1 MQDRAPH
8 QGLDEGRA
16 NLLREERQDTIA
28 ILTLTRSDARNSLSL
43 EMIGALQAAVDRLST
58 DRTVSAVVLAATGP
72 AFCAGHDLK
81 ELAAHRTDDDR
92 GRAFYRLT
100 MDRCAALMTSIL
112 RAPKPFIAAVEGVA
126 TAAGCQLVAT
136 CDLAVAG
143 AAARFATPGVN
154 IGLFCSTP
162 MVALSRNVPRKR
174 AMEMLLLGELID
186 AQSAADYGLVNRV
199 VAEGAAQDGAI
210 EVARAIAGKSPAIVA
225 IGKEAFYAQ
234 LELPISDAYAYA
246 ADVMVRNMM
255 HRDAEEGIG
264 AFIEKRPPDWKGDGS

>member
-1 MQDRAPH
+1 MQDRAPEH
-8 QGLDEGRA
+8 TTDDVLSTV
-16 NLLREERQDTIA
+16 LREERRGSIA
-28 ILTLTRSDARNSLSL
+28 IVTLMRPDARNSLSL
-43 EMIGALQAAVDRLST
+43 DLLAALQGAIDRLSA
-58 DRTVSAVVLAATGP
+58 DRGVSAVVLAATGP

-81 ELAAHRTDDDR
+81 ELAAHRTDADR
-92 GRAFYRLT
+92 GRDFYRLT
-100 MDRCAALMTSIL
+100 MDRCAAAMTSIL
-112 RAPKPFIAAVEGVA
+112 RSPKPFIAAVEGVA

-199 VAEGAAQDGAI
+199 VAEGAALDVAL
-210 EVARAIAGKSPAIVA
+210 EVARTIASKSPAVVA

-246 ADVMVRNMM
+246 SEVMVRNMM

-264 AFIEKRPPDWKGDGS
+264 AFIQKRPPDWKGD